1 MRLDRFS
8 ETCSSSR
15 VRNRPFTRTKSDG
28 GEEIILLDSIGHVV
42 SSGTR
47 NSSSSG
53 MGVGT
58 RCVRDWIH
66 LFLSENSGR

>member
-15 VRNRPFTRTKSDG
+15 VRNRPFTRTKSNG

-47 NSSSSG
+47 TIRVR
-53 MGVGT
+53 VGWGLE
-58 RCVRDWIH
+58 RVA
-66 LFLSENSGR
+66 